1 MKKLILTLAV
11 ALVAGGVLG
20 QSEPIVT
27 AGGTT
32 VSKGN
37 TLYRLGRGGTVQR
50 YAQAGSSQF
59 YDGGNIWLRD
69 DSWSFNSTLNDGET
83 DIQRGNEDV
92 VEWWINN
99 VITAGRIFEMSTHNN
114 GTLYYM
120 EDETYVYSFDDPEV
134 SSLTGNSS
142 GRSNSRQR
150 VADNAVTIKNTRS
163 NTGLNA
169 TTGAVLADVQGSW
182 HFYEGNYWG
191 GTGYGGLVMRRAG
204 HLYCYGT
211 SFVAGDE
218 TGTGNAANGA
228 SIYQNWGDIHISN
241 RTDVATDRFQAAT
254 YTSSGTI
261 TRGGDYNGSASYI
274 GGNALT
280 VEGSVPEIRQNNVYI
295 SGGDFYASQE
305 ADNVTRSV
313 YYNAFDTY
321 GATVDTRGG
330 TGAQIIDVTGSVNIG
345 GGNYIGGPAASI
357 TIGGAYAY
365 GVSQGGGGIGIYTS
379 GTVSIS
385 NSTFTAGKSAS
396 TYTIAQGL
404 WDPETQTQ
412 LTAIDDFS
420 SAYAA
425 GGSGIY
431 LYGNG
436 AATISDVKADAT
448 AGSVASVSASNGTA
462 IANGGYGLYAY
473 NNTVTINSGTFNGGK
488 GGIVKTSGYGEA
500 YGGAGVLASG
510 GTLTINGGT
519 FTGGAGGTVNGVT
532 QIGDVGVWV
541 KNTATTISEASASDP
556 TVINGH
562 LVVNNQTGN
571 TKALKLLG
579 GSIGGDIYSIGSGTT
594 TLSVSTNA
602 TYSGAFIQQAGTMN
616 VVLSN
621 EQEAKFFT
629 DVYVEEGSLNFQ
641 SQRVVTKEGSSFVLD
656 DATLNFQ
663 QGAILSKGTTI
674 DAGYGTVKV
683 GTTTAH
689 SLDVG
694 QNSVVMTQYDSR
706 TGDQGLLDVAGT
718 LYLTNQN
725 SFVALGGVASKPNGY
740 VDVVKVP
747 TVVTNGTLD
756 SHVKTDL
763 GWLTKKGATELVGGY
778 VRANYQYKS
787 LTESELLM
795 DIDNDLLTE
804 VDAMI
809 SDTNVTSETQFYN
822 LNSGGEAR
830 GEKIFRY
837 SLTQLPDAP
846 EATFQLGQQV
856 NQQLSA
862 RGSEFRT
869 MNGFASNTP
878 QFDSAFQP
886 QGAAGPVNKSDEE
899 RTLQGWVRAYGS
911 FGDRNA
917 TGKFS
922 AYDMGSWGS
931 VIGVDKNFGNLL
943 VGLAG
948 GFARTD
954 IDAGDSYDA
963 SIESYHGSIYAT
975 VGGERVFV
983 DLAGTYAWAE
993 TEEQSIAIDKSKFDS
1008 DIYSAYIGTGIRFDL
1023 KETVSITPEA
1033 SFLASFYNQESFDRQ
1048 SSVMNTQEISDYS
1061 TESYLGSLGVS
1072 IATIHQLDWLNQG
1085 VAFIPELRGH
1095 WLHEFNADQ
1104 DDFSYQTQVSD
1115 GSYKTYSFGVRARE
1129 EDLFLLGCG
1138 FDIWSWKHQNS
1149 KFEIDYD
1156 GVYSSDYHEHIFSG
1170 KVTYRF

>member
-1 MKKLILTLAV
+1 MNKLILTLAA
-11 ALVAGGVLG
+11 ALIAGGVLA
-20 QSEPIVT
+20 QTEPYVT

-69 DSWSFNSTLNDGET
+69 DSWAFNSTLNDGET
-83 DIQRGNEDV
+83 DIQRGNEDL
-92 VEWWINN
+92 VEWWLNN
-99 VITAGRIFEMSTHNN
+99 VVTAGRIFELSTHNTGVTN
-114 GTLYYM
+114 YIN
-120 EDETYVYSFDDPEV
+120 DETHVYSYDDPTI

-142 GRSNSRQR
+142 GRSVARQR
-150 VADNAVTIKNTRS
+150 IADNAVTIKNTRS
-163 NTGLNA
+163 NTGTNA
-169 TTGAVLADVQGSW
+169 TTGQPNADVQGSW
-182 HFYEGNYWG
+182 YFYEGNYYG

-218 TGTGNAANGA
+218 TGTGDAANGA
-228 SIYQNWGDIHISN
+228 SIYQNWGDVYISN

-254 YTSSGTI
+254 YTASGTI
-261 TRGGDYNGSASYI
+261 TGGGDYNGSASYI

-295 SGGDFYASQE
+295 SGGDFYASQD

-313 YYNAFDTY
+313 YYNGFDTY
-321 GATVDTRGG
+321 GASVDTRGG
-330 TGAQIIDVTGSVNIG
+330 TGVQIIDVTGSVNIG
-345 GGNYIGGPAASI
+345 GGNYVGGPAASI
-357 TIGGAYAY
+357 TIGGGSAF

-385 NSTFTAGKSAS
+385 NSTFTAGKSAAS
-396 TYTIAQGL
+396 YTVAQGL

-412 LTAIDDFS
+412 LTAIDDYS
-420 SAYAA
+420 EVYT
-425 GGSGIY
+425 GGGPGIY
-431 LYGNG
+431 LYSNG
-436 AATISDVKADAT
+436 AATISDVT
-448 AGSVASVSASNGTA
+448 AVASAGAVASVSASNGIA
-462 IANGGYGLYAY
+462 IANGGAGLFAY
-473 NNTVTINSGTFNGGK
+473 NNTVTINSGTFTGGK
-488 GGIVKTSGYGEA
+488 GGTAKTDSYAEA
-500 YGGAGVLASG
+500 YGGAGVLAST

-519 FTGGAGGTVNGVT
+519 FTGGAGGTINGET

-541 KNTATTISEASASDP
+541 KNTATTINEASSSEP
-556 TVINGH
+556 TVINGN
-562 LVVNNQTGN
+562 LLVNNETGI
-571 TKALKLLG
+571 TRTLKLLG
-579 GSIGGDIYSIGSGTT
+579 GSIGGDIYSLGGGTT
-594 TLSVSTNA
+594 TLTVSTNA
-602 TYSGAFIQQAGTMN
+602 TYSGAFIQGAGTVN
-616 VVLSN
+616 VALSN
-621 EQEAKFFT
+621 AEEAKFFT
-629 DVYVEEGSLNFQ
+629 DVYVAAGNLNFQ

-663 QGAILSKGTTI
+663 QGAVLSTGTTI

-694 QNSVVMTQYDSR
+694 QNSSVMMQYDSR
-706 TGDQGLLDVAGT
+706 TADQGLLDIAGT
-718 LYLTNQN
+718 LYMTNKN
-725 SFVALGGVASKPNGY
+725 SYVVLGGVASKPNGY

-763 GWLTKKGATELVGGY
+763 GWLTKKGATELTGGY
-778 VRANYQYKS
+778 IRANYQYKS
-787 LTESELLM
+787 LTESQLLM

-804 VDAMI
+804 VDALI
-809 SDTNVTSETQFYN
+809 SDTNITSETQFYS
-822 LNSGGEAR
+822 LNAGGEER

-837 SLTQLPDAP
+837 SLTQLPDVP
-846 EATFQLGQQV
+846 EATFQVSQQV
-856 NQQLSA
+856 NQQIAA

-878 QFDSAFQP
+878 QFGNPYQP
-886 QGAAGPVNKSDEE
+886 QGAAGPVNKADEE

-911 FGDRNA
+911 FGDRDA
-917 TGKFS
+917 TEQFAS
-922 AYDMGSWGS
+922 YDVGSWGS

-983 DLAGTYAWAE
+983 DLAGTYGWAE
-993 TEEQSIAIDKSKFDS
+993 TKEQSTSIDGNKFDS
-1008 DIYSAYIGTGIRFDL
+1008 DVYSAYIGTGIRFDL
-1023 KETVSITPEA
+1023 KEKISITPEA
-1033 SFLASFYNQESFDRQ
+1033 SFLASFYNQQSFDRN
-1048 SSVMNTQEISDYS
+1048 SSVMNTQMIDEYS
-1061 TESYLGSLGVS
+1061 TESYLGSLGVNIS
-1072 IATIHQLDWLNQG
+1072 TIHQLDWLNQG
-1085 VAFIPELRGH
+1085 VAFIPEIRTH

-1104 DDFSYQTQVSD
+1104 EDFSYQTQVSD
-1115 GSYKTYSFGVRARE
+1115 GSYKTYYFGVRARE

-1138 FDIWSWKHQNS
+1138 FDIWSWKYQNS
-1149 KFEIDYD
+1149 KFELDYD
-1156 GVYSSDYHEHIFSG
+1156 GIYSSDYHEHIFSG
-1170 KVTYRF
+1170 KVTFRF